1 MCGFVFKRLCGNK
14 NQISEIMQIEIWS
27 DISCPF
33 CYIGKRSFESGL
45 STFAGKDKL
54 NITWKSFQLDPDLP
68 EVKMFSHEE
77 YLSTKKGLA
86 KEQVEKLLAHVT
98 QMAKSVGLDYHFN
111 KVVTVNSYKA
121 HRIIQMAKTKGLGDK
136 AEELF
141 FKAYFTDGKNIADDA
156 TLFEIGK
163 EIGLTGADI
172 QEALTNDFYSQKVDA
187 DMYEA
192 QQVGVRGVPFFVFDN
207 KYAISGAQ
215 PAEIFAQ
222 TLEKAYNEWQQ
233 KQSKNNL
240 EITDGTSCS
249 VDGCD

>member
-1 MCGFVFKRLCGNK
+1 
-14 NQISEIMQIEIWS
+14 MQIDIWS

-33 CYIGKRSFESGL
+33 CYIGKRNLESGL
-45 STFAGKDKL
+45 AAFPNSDNL

-68 EVKMFSHEE
+68 EEERFSHEE
-77 YLSTKKGLA
+77 YLSSKKGLA
-86 KEQVEKLLAHVT
+86 KVQVENLLDRVT
-98 QMAKSVGLDYHFN
+98 QMAKGVGLDYHFD

-121 HRIIQMAKTKGLGDK
+121 HRVIQMAKTKGLGDR

-163 EIGLTGADI
+163 EIGLTEADI
-172 QEALTNDFYSQKVDA
+172 QEALTNDLYSQKVDA

-207 KYAISGAQ
+207 KYALSGAQ
-215 PAEIFAQ
+215 PAEAFIQ
-222 TLEKAYNEWQQ
+222 TLEKAYSEWQA
-233 KQSKNNL
+233 KQPKNNL
-240 EITDGTSCS
+240 EITDGASCN
-249 VDGCD
+249 VEGCD